1 MSDPT
6 QLEITNRVVE
16 MMHEYFNIEN
26 FNYDA
31 LASEAA
37 ASKGAA
43 SSKAT
48 ASAAEDLEVQ

>member
-1 MSDPT
+1 M

-37 ASKGAA
+37 ANKGAA
-43 SSKAT
+43 SSKST
-48 ASAAEDLEVQ
+48 SAAEDIEVGPLGR

>member
-1 MSDPT
+1 M

-16 MMHEYFNIEN
+16 MMHEYFSIEN

-43 SSKAT
+43 GNKSAT
-48 ASAAEDLEVQ
+48 AAEDLDVSLLC